1 MDVSI
6 LPRTYAN
13 EQVTT
18 LVKKLKRDE
27 NTDIEEIIVGQHEDD
42 RAIRAVKMGLP
53 SKEKRN
59 MSAHDFHCMV
69 GHFGMDPG
77 CVICKAA
84 KGNHAIYQT
93 HSRPT
98 S

>member
-1 MDVSI
+1 MDAII

-53 SKEKRN
+53 SKEKTEHVSPRLPL
-59 MSAHDFHCMV
+59 HGGTLRD
-69 GHFGMDPG
+69 G
-77 CVICKAA
+77 
-84 KGNHAIYQT
+84 
-93 HSRPT
+93 SRLCHMQGSKKEPCDI
-98 S
+98 SDEQ